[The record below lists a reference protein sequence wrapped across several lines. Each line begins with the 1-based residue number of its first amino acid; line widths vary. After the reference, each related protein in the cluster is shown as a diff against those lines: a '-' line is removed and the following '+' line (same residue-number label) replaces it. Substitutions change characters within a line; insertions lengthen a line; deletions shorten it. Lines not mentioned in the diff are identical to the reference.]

1 MTDSLEALVA
11 RALVAEGLEI
21 ESLDAAHAAVR
32 LPGQEAAS
40 ELYFGN
46 LRRILATTDDARHG
60 DVVGGLASFLLMTM
74 NRSLREGGLGDCRQ
88 FMLHATHGKVIL
100 TALDEAY
107 LVVIFDQFADVA
119 TVRSE
124 VAEAATRIR
133 HTARLSSDVG

>member
-1 MTDSLEALVA
+1 MNAIQDTLESLHRITGIKGGAVVTLDGLVA
-11 RALVAEGLEI
+11 A
-21 ESLDAAHAAVR
+21 ESLDDR
-32 LPGQEAAS
+32 FS
-40 ELYFGN
+40 S
-46 LRRILATTDDARHG
+46 